1 MSILNIPEELK
12 YKPKPPIKPLNLTT
26 EDIIEYFGPQQMF
39 GVRRQFEGIRFDSG
53 KQEFTGINEQKHYPE
68 HFSPA
73 IKIVVDMQHDF
84 TPKLSEIGPL
94 NMSLRDPYKECLR
107 IMLEEWGY

>member
-26 EDIIEYFGPQQMF
+26 KDVIEYFGPHQMF
-39 GVRRQFEGIRFDSG
+39 GVFRQFEGIRFDSG
-53 KQEFTGINEQKHYPE
+53 KLEFTGTAEQKHYPDRLD
-68 HFSPA
+68 PI
-73 IKIVVDMQHDF
+73 IKIVDMQHDF
-84 TPKLSEIGPL
+84 TSKLSEIGSL

-107 IMLEEWGY
+107 IMLEEYGY

>member
-26 EDIIEYFGPQQMF
+26 KDVIEYFGPRQMF
-39 GVRRQFEGIRFDSG
+39 GARRLFEGIRFDSG
-53 KQEFTGINEQKHYPE
+53 KQEFTGNVEQNHYPNQFE
-68 HFSPA
+68 P

-84 TPKLSEIGPL
+84 MPRLSEIGPF
-94 NMSLRDPYKECLR
+94 NMPLRDPYKECLR

>member
-26 EDIIEYFGPQQMF
+26 EDIIEYFGSRQMF

-53 KQEFTGINEQKHYPE
+53 KLEFTKTAEQQHYPE
-68 HFSPA
+68 RFDPI
-73 IKIVVDMQHDF
+73 IKIVDMQHDF
-84 TPKLSEIGPL
+84 TSELSKIGSL

>member
-26 EDIIEYFGPQQMF
+26 EDIIEYFGPRQMF
-39 GVRRQFEGIRFDSG
+39 GVFRQFEGIRFDSG
-53 KQEFTGINEQKHYPE
+53 KQEFTGTNEQTHYPE
-68 HFSPA
+68 HFSPV
-73 IKIVVDMQHDF
+73 IKIVDMQHDF
-84 TPKLSEIGPL
+84 TSELSKIGSL

-107 IMLEEWGY
+107 IMLEEYGY